1 MARIRV
7 ATVADA
13 MAVAAVRRASW
24 FAAYSGIID
33 DAAIDRVTGDG
44 DADRIRLQFRS
55 RPQQRMFVA
64 VDGTDTDEAVI
75 GFASFGP
82 EREVDG
88 GAWPPPV
95 SAAGAAGKCG
105 EVYALYVHPD
115 WWSTGT
121 GRELMLRVLDRLRRD
136 RYQDVTLWVLEQNT
150 RARRFYEQAGF
161 AADGGVNILHG
172 LGGVPEIRYRQQLS
186 P

>member
-1 MARIRV
+1 MVRIRA

-13 MAVAAVRRASW
+13 AAVAAVRRASW

-33 DAAIDRVTGDG
+33 DAAIDRVTGTG

-55 RPQQRMFVA
+55 RPQQKMLVA
-64 VDGTDTDEAVI
+64 VDGPDAEEAVV
-75 GFASFGP
+75 GFASYGP

-95 SAAGAAGKCG
+95 SAAGAAGLCG
-105 EVYALYVHPD
+105 ELYALYVHPD

-121 GRELMLRVLDRLRRD
+121 GRALMLRALDRLRRD
-136 RYQDVTLWVLEQNT
+136 QYQVVTLWVLEQNS

-172 LGGVPEIRYRQQLS
+172 LGGVPEVRYRQQLT